1 MKRCSWMFGLLSLLL
16 AGCGKLEKRE
26 REVGFKGE
34 AKINQLLAAERL
46 ANELGLKASSYAGAP
61 SLPPKAGTTL
71 MLPAESLRSAGQL
84 SEIEDW
90 IAEGGNLIV
99 YLTLENKERFIW
111 EDDEGVEEPFQPFL
125 DYFSLEA
132 QPVEEA
138 EVREGS
144 SRIRSFGFEDDDE
157 YESDFETPYLIL
169 DYESPEVEARVFR
182 SYEYGEGTLTVLATA
197 ELFTNKSIG
206 KEEHATFLWD
216 LLTEGQEDQVW
227 FIHSTRLSF
236 FKLLWQQAPHAV
248 VLLLVTIVLL
258 VWWASRGFGPK
269 FVRGANPLAKLD
281 EHLEAS
287 GDFFVKHGADA
298 LVISQLQGRL
308 FRSLARALNQPL
320 NASRDELL
328 SLAEK
333 ESFLNEAERSALT
346 SQATAKTL
354 LTTLQTLKNLDKK
367 L

>member
-1 MKRCSWMFGLLSLLL
+1 MKNYWGALVLFSLLL
-16 AGCGKLEKRE
+16 AGCGKYEKRE
-26 REVGFKGE
+26 REVGYQGE
-34 AKINQLLAAERL
+34 AKINHLLAAERL

-61 SLPPKAGTTL
+61 SLPPAPGTTL
-71 MLPAESLRSAGQL
+71 VLPAESLQSVGQL
-84 SEIEDW
+84 SEMEDW
-90 IAEGGNLIV
+90 ILEGGNLIA
-99 YLTLENKERFIW
+99 YLTLQSR
-111 EDDEGVEEPFQPFL
+111 EGLGVSGQEEEEESFAAFL

-132 QPVEEA
+132 QPVEKTKKGKENA
-138 EVREGS
+138 
-144 SRIRSFGFEDDDE
+144 RIRSLGFVDDDE
-157 YESDFETPYLIL
+157 YEADFESPYLIY
-169 DYESPEVEARVFR
+169 DYDSPDEAPKVMQT
-182 SYEYGEGTLTVLATA
+182 YEYGEGTLTVLATA
-197 ELFTNKSIG
+197 ELFTNESIG
-206 KEEHATFLWD
+206 KGEHATLLWD
-216 LLTEGQEDQVW
+216 LLTEGREEQVW
-227 FIHSTRLSF
+227 IIYSTRLSF

-248 VLLLVTIVLL
+248 VLLLVTLILL

-287 GDFFVKHGADA
+287 GAFFVKHGADA

-320 NASRDELL
+320 NAPQGELL

-333 ESFLNEAERSALT
+333 EELLDAAERGALT
-346 SQATAKTL
+346 SQPTGKTL